1 MCGIAG
7 FSNPGEQYHRKKES
21 WIKVLDDMNRIQ
33 KHRGPDDEGTY
44 LDDECGLA
52 HVRLSIIDLKTDI
65 SR

>member
-44 LDDECGLA
+44 LDD
-52 HVRLSIIDLKTDI
+52 
-65 SR
+65 